1 MAKDNKP
8 TESKQSILTMDI
20 GDLLKKKPK
29 TAAPKEGATPKNFA
43 KKPIK
48 GAVSP
53 KKRTM
58 NFVHH
63 KSSFNVTKIACI
75 LLVLVI
81 IGLVFWKY
89 GFSDQLAQKTAAYDN
104 LATKQ
109 EQLVAVNARL
119 AGYDELYQKYSRYS
133 FGLMNKNEANMVD
146 RGQILQLVET
156 IVAPAASVSNLSI
169 SGNELTMNV
178 SGITLEQASAI
189 VNQLEANPIVSYTS
203 IGSATA
209 SDGVEA
215 SISISIGLVKPAPV
229 VAAQEVQ

>member
-1 MAKDNKP
+1 MAKDNQP
-8 TESKQSILTMDI
+8 TENKQSILTMDL

-29 TAAPKEGATPKNFA
+29 ESTTAAPKNFA

-53 KKRTM
+53 RKRTM

-63 KSSFNVTKIACI
+63 KSSFNVTKVACI
-75 LLVLVI
+75 LLVLVV
-81 IGLVFWKY
+81 IGLVVWKY
-89 GFSDQLAQKTAAYDN
+89 GFADQLAEKTAAYNN

-133 FGLMNKNEANMVD
+133 FGLMNKNEAGMVD
-146 RGQILQLVET
+146 RGQILELVET
-156 IVAPAASVSNLSI
+156 IIASTASVNNLSI
-169 SGNELTMNV
+169 SSNELSMNL

-189 VNQLEANPIVSYTS
+189 VNQLEANPIVNYTN

-209 SDGVEA
+209 SDGVQA
-215 SISISIGLVKPAPV
+215 SITLSIGLVKPAPAV
-229 VAAQEVQ
+229 TAQEEK